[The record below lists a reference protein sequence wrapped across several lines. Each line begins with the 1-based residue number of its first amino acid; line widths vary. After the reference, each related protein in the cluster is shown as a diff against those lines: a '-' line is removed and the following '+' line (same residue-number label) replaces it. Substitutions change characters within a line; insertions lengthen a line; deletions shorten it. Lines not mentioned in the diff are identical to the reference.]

1 MTMVPPRTM
10 TGTKIVQFR
19 ARPDDQKRLAEIQRK
34 LLRLGVSATVTDAIR
49 YSIQVA
55 DRIEHFRG

>member
-1 MTMVPPRTM
+1 MTETR
-10 TGTKIVQFR
+10 IIQFR

-49 YSIQVA
+49 YSIQIA
-55 DRIEHFRG
+55 ARGLALRP